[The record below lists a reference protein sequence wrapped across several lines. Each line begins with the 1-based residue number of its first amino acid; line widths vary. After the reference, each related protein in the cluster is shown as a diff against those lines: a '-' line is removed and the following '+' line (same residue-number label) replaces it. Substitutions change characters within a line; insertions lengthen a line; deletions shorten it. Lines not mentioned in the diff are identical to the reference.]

1 MFIQIVIF
9 VLIITTIISAVRLF
23 VGPSLWDRLLSLSLV
38 SSKII
43 IIVVLFALMLQSS
56 FYLDIALV
64 IAMLGFVGTTS
75 LSAFLKKGG
84 K

>member
-1 MFIQIVIF
+1 MFIQIIIF
-9 VLIITTIISAVRLF
+9 VLIITTIISGFRLII
-23 VGPSLWDRLLSLSLV
+23 GPSLWDRLLALSLM

-43 IIVVLFALMLQSS
+43 IIIVLTALMAQST

-64 IAMLGFVGTTS
+64 LALLGFVGTTS
-75 LSAFLKKGG
+75 LSAFLKKGN

>member
-1 MFIQIVIF
+1 MFIQIIIV
-9 VLIITTIISAVRLF
+9 VLIITTIFSAVRLF
-23 VGPSLWDRLLSLSLV
+23 IGPSLWDRLLSLSLI

-43 IIVVLFALMLQSS
+43 IIIILTAFMAEST

-64 IAMLGFVGTTS
+64 LALLGFVGTTS
-75 LSAFLKKGG
+75 LSAFLKKGN